1 MEISLKKTKLK
12 SNAIKRREDK
22 RFLAGRGKYLD
33 DIFFD
38 EEYFAVFVR
47 SPHPHAKI
55 KEIRTTTAK
64 VLPDVVAVL
73 TAEDAA
79 KDGLVSMEP
88 FITHNPNTNQPF
100 NFIAQPLL
108 AENFVRYVGEPVV
121 LIVAKTTY
129 AARDAAELIEIDY
142 NILPFVLSA
151 TEALK
156 DGSPNV
162 VEALGSNLCLNWH
175 QSNVK
180 NIETI
185 FAEAKYVVELD
196 INNNRIVSNPMEPR
210 GIIASWDQ
218 ATNKYTIYAS
228 SQNIHVMRDA
238 VASMLNVDSKRIR
251 FVASDVGGGFGSK
264 NFCYPEYAL
273 VAWAAQKLNKP
284 VRWVATRDELF
295 IADHQARDHNS
306 KSRLAIGN
314 DGKFTA
320 LEINS
325 IANLGAY
332 MVGSSGGV
340 QVVQY
345 ADLPG
350 TVYNIPNISMNIS
363 AVFTNKTP
371 IGVFRGPGYAE
382 TNLIIERLID
392 AAAQKYNLNRFEL
405 RSKNF
410 ITKDDMPF
418 SDVLGGSIDSGD
430 FPKLFE
436 KLFKHIDLTGF
447 EERKIKSKD
456 RGFLRGIGVA
466 CFVKGTGG
474 APTENVEIRFKPD
487 NCIDLITGTQSIGQG
502 HETTFPQILA
512 SYFGIANE
520 LVTLKQGDTDLIKTG
535 GGHGSSRATYMGGSA
550 VYYAAENVIKKGTH
564 LAANVLEVS
573 AQDISFRNGIFL
585 VDGTDRKIDLFE
597 LAAIG
602 ERDGAS
608 LSTYNVWER
617 RAMTFPNGA
626 HAVELE
632 VDSETGKVRLQRYL
646 VVDDYGVIVNPL
658 LVQGQVH
665 GAIANGIG
673 QALLEQVK
681 FDPQTGQPLTGSFMD
696 YALPKADDLIAYQIE
711 FQGTPCKTN
720 PLGVK
725 GCGEGG
731 TVAAVP
737 AVINAVVDALSDYGV
752 YHLDGPVTSSKI
764 WSLLRTL
771 G

>member
-1 MEISLKKTKLK
+1 MKKTKLK

-142 NILPFVLSA
+142 NILPFILSA
-151 TEALK
+151 TDALK

-162 VEALGSNLCLNWH
+162 VEALGSNLCLNWY

-228 SQNIHVMRDA
+228 SQNIHVMRDV

-273 VAWAAQKLNKP
+273 VPWAAQKFNKP

-306 KSRLAIGN
+306 KSRLA
-314 DGKFTA
+314 
-320 LEINS
+320 
-325 IANLGAY
+325 
-332 MVGSSGGV
+332 
-340 QVVQY
+340 
-345 ADLPG
+345 
-350 TVYNIPNISMNIS
+350 
-363 AVFTNKTP
+363 
-371 IGVFRGPGYAE
+371 
-382 TNLIIERLID
+382 
-392 AAAQKYNLNRFEL
+392 
-405 RSKNF
+405 
-410 ITKDDMPF
+410 
-418 SDVLGGSIDSGD
+418 
-430 FPKLFE
+430 
-436 KLFKHIDLTGF
+436 
-447 EERKIKSKD
+447 
-456 RGFLRGIGVA
+456 
-466 CFVKGTGG
+466 
-474 APTENVEIRFKPD
+474 
-487 NCIDLITGTQSIGQG
+487 
-502 HETTFPQILA
+502 
-512 SYFGIANE
+512 
-520 LVTLKQGDTDLIKTG
+520 
-535 GGHGSSRATYMGGSA
+535 
-550 VYYAAENVIKKGTH
+550 
-564 LAANVLEVS
+564 
-573 AQDISFRNGIFL
+573 
-585 VDGTDRKIDLFE
+585 
-597 LAAIG
+597 
-602 ERDGAS
+602 
-608 LSTYNVWER
+608 
-617 RAMTFPNGA
+617 
-626 HAVELE
+626 
-632 VDSETGKVRLQRYL
+632 
-646 VVDDYGVIVNPL
+646 
-658 LVQGQVH
+658 
-665 GAIANGIG
+665 
-673 QALLEQVK
+673 
-681 FDPQTGQPLTGSFMD
+681 
-696 YALPKADDLIAYQIE
+696 
-711 FQGTPCKTN
+711 
-720 PLGVK
+720 
-725 GCGEGG
+725 
-731 TVAAVP
+731 
-737 AVINAVVDALSDYGV
+737 
-752 YHLDGPVTSSKI
+752 
-764 WSLLRTL
+764 
-771 G
+771 

>member
-1 MEISLKKTKLK
+1 MEISLKKIQLK
-12 SNAIKRREDK
+12 GNPIKRREDK
-22 RFLAGRGKYLD
+22 RFLTGRGKYLD

-38 EEYFAVFVR
+38 AEYFAVFVR
-47 SPHPHAKI
+47 SPHPHGKI
-55 KEIRTTTAK
+55 KEIRTSAANA
-64 VLPDVVAVL
+64 LPNVVAVL
-73 TAEDAA
+73 TAGDAA

-142 NILPFVLSA
+142 DILPFVLSA
-151 TEALK
+151 TDALK

-162 VEALGSNLCLNWH
+162 EEALGSNLCLKWH

-180 NIETI
+180 NIATI

-210 GIIASWDQ
+210 GVIASWDQ

-228 SQNIHVMRDA
+228 SQNIHVMRDV

-251 FVASDVGGGFGSK
+251 FVASAVGGGFGSK

-295 IADHQARDHNS
+295 VGDHQARDHSS
-306 KSRLAIGN
+306 KSRLAIGI

-320 LEINS
+320 LEIS
-325 IANLGAY
+325 SVANLGAF

-345 ADLPG
+345 ANLPG

-430 FPKLFE
+430 FPKLFD
-436 KLFKHIDLTGF
+436 KLLKHIDLTGF

-466 CFVKGTGG
+466 CFIKGTGG
-474 APTENVEIRFKPD
+474 APTENVEIRFKPG
-487 NCIDLITGTQSIGQG
+487 NRIDLITGTQSIGQG

-520 LVTLKQGDTDLIKTG
+520 LINLKQGDTNLIKTG

-573 AQDISFRNGIFL
+573 AQDISFKNGIFL

-617 RAMTFPNGA
+617 QAMTFPNGA
-626 HAVELE
+626 HAAELE
-632 VDSETGKVRLQRYL
+632 VDSETGKVRLHRYL

-696 YALPKADDLIAYQIE
+696 YALPKADDLVGYQIE
-711 FQGTPCKTN
+711 FQGIPCTTN

-737 AVINAVVDALSDYGV
+737 AVINAVVDALSGYGV

-764 WSLLRTL
+764 WSLLRT
-771 G
+771 